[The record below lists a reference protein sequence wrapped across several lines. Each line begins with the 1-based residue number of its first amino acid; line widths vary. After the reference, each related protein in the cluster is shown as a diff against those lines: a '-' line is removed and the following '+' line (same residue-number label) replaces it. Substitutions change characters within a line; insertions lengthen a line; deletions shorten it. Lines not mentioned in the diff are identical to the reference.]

1 VKRVLIVLGVVGV
14 VALAVAGGVLWKRK
28 QDLSWFA
35 STPFGSDVTKT
46 VEIPPGT
53 GPHAL
58 GALLARTEVVGSADD
73 FYQLVRREQVAP
85 KLKAGEYEF
94 KGPLTPLQVLE
105 KLIKGE
111 VKTYHFTVPEGL
123 RADEIF
129 DILAKSELKLDH
141 DKLMKIASNKAFL
154 KKAGVPADNIE
165 GFLYPDTYTFTHGA
179 DEEAVLSKMIS
190 RTLEEYRKADA
201 HRNAGIDYDLL
212 KTITA
217 ASIIEKET
225 GAAGER
231 PHISCVLRS
240 RLRLKM
246 KLMMDPTTLYA
257 MMLIRGKY
265 VNNLTLADLR
275 TPHPYNTY
283 TTAGLPPGPIAN
295 PGAAAIEAALN
306 PLECRDLYY
315 VSRNDG
321 TSVFCPDLKCHNAA
335 VDRWQKQFFK
345 GKKR

>member
-1 VKRVLIVLGVVGV
+1 VKRILI
-14 VALAVAGGVLWKRK
+14 ALAVLLVIALAASGGWWWSRK
-28 QDLSWFA
+28 QHVSQFA
-35 STPFGSDVTKT
+35 STPFGSDVVKT

-58 GALLARTEVVGSADD
+58 GALLARAEIVSSADD

-94 KGPLTPLQVLE
+94 KGALTPTQVLE

-129 DILAKSELKLDH
+129 DILAKSDLKLDR
-141 DKLMKIASNKAFL
+141 DELLKVASSKAFL
-154 KKAGVPADNIE
+154 KKNGVPSDTIE
-165 GFLYPDTYTFTHGA
+165 GFLYPDTYTFARGA
-179 DEEAVLSKMIS
+179 DEEAVLAKMIS
-190 RTLEEYRKADA
+190 RTLEEYRRADA
-201 HRNAGIDYDLL
+201 HRKPGIDLDLF
-212 KTITA
+212 KTIIA

-231 PHISCVLRS
+231 PHISCVLHG

-246 KLMMDPTTLYA
+246 RLMMDPTTLYA

-295 PGAAAIEAALN
+295 PGAAAIEATLN

-335 VDRWQKQFFK
+335 VDKWQKHK
-345 GKKR
+345 APHKH